1 MRRGWSAVCAK
12 ARVFRYRLQS
22 VAMSTDHG
30 LRLCEHQ
37 VGGHMTKESKPDTLV
52 DDAGRFYKPYQGDA
66 RSAREVAFYQLVW
79 NPPAQL
85 PSTSPLQRSY
95 SRPRTTRDPL
105 PPNAPA
111 ATPEPLQPVVGEGGS
126 DGIACRAS
134 PAQGSASGVR
144 AAEGVDAG
152 VWGVGAL
159 YGPAAGTPPLEQDL
173 MGLRAFVPRMFGTA
187 EVAGRQYCVMEDV
200 CHAYLQP
207 CVLDVKWLWLT
218 AFTNVAAPGSCLVY
232 NGSGHLALQ
241 PHGSGSMAVQSDE
254 ADSDS
259 EDEEE
264 GSRQAAADMETTL
277 VEPEEEEEEEE
288 GSKLG
293 SELLRVELSSEAAD
307 PAKETTKLWRY
318 LAGQPIT
325 KADIS
330 EYIKLA
336 ELALVMTTGSV
347 EEERMFSA
355 MAYLKDDTRNR
366 LQECHL
372 NVCARVFSSNQFDLD
387 MFPVE
392 RAINKCLLMTLL
404 CMGYVTQYAW
414 ATEAYREKCRVKD
427 QATTQSSMGFRISGL
442 QVYRQQEGEMKKMG
456 RSWGKTLTQDTLHQ
470 AFTLFADNGALTPG
484 QVWAPASPAI
494 VRLQQLLAWLEQQ
507 TSFCFFQ
514 ASLLFTYE
522 GTATSLDTANLQVH
536 FIDFA
541 HTFPTPRTP
550 DLNVLTALQ
559 SLLALLAKVS
569 DQR

>member
-1 MRRGWSAVCAK
+1 
-12 ARVFRYRLQS
+12 
-22 VAMSTDHG
+22 MSTDHG

-126 DGIACRAS
+126 EGIACRAS

-144 AAEGVDAG
+144 AGEGVDAG

-187 EVAGRQYCVMEDV
+187 EVVGRQYCVMEDV

-207 CVLDVKWLWLT
+207 CVLDVK
-218 AFTNVAAPGSCLVY
+218 
-232 NGSGHLALQ
+232 
-241 PHGSGSMAVQSDE
+241 
-254 ADSDS
+254 
-259 EDEEE
+259 
-264 GSRQAAADMETTL
+264 
-277 VEPEEEEEEEE
+277 
-288 GSKLG
+288 
-293 SELLRVELSSEAAD
+293 
-307 PAKETTKLWRY
+307 
-318 LAGQPIT
+318 
-325 KADIS
+325 
-330 EYIKLA
+330 
-336 ELALVMTTGSV
+336 
-347 EEERMFSA
+347 
-355 MAYLKDDTRNR
+355 
-366 LQECHL
+366 
-372 NVCARVFSSNQFDLD
+372 
-387 MFPVE
+387 
-392 RAINKCLLMTLL
+392 
-404 CMGYVTQYAW
+404 MGYVTQYAW
-414 ATEAYREKCRVKD
+414 ATDAYREKCRAKD

-484 QVWAPASPAI
+484 QVWAPSSPAI

-559 SLLALLAKVS
+559 SLLALLAKLS